1 MREGCEP
8 KTWSGKIGRTL
19 EPMSNVYNYV
29 KESIG
34 QEPRKW
40 MADAAKEI
48 TAAGE
53 QVRLN
58 R

>member
-1 MREGCEP
+1 MEWRDWED
-8 KTWSGKIGRTL
+8 IRAYV
-19 EPMSNVYNYV
+19 NVYNYV

-40 MADAAKEI
+40 MADAAKE

-53 QVRLN
+53 QVQLN